1 MVPENIRT
9 EQQLQEYRRQ
19 RPKEDDGKVCP
30 FCCAEEKKIGKSKPE
45 ESKDTGRQVYNRFM
59 SGKIPFR

>member
-30 FCCAEEKKIGKSKPE
+30 FCWAEEKKISKNKPEKSKYT
-45 ESKDTGRQVYNRFM
+45 DRQV
-59 SGKIPFR
+59 